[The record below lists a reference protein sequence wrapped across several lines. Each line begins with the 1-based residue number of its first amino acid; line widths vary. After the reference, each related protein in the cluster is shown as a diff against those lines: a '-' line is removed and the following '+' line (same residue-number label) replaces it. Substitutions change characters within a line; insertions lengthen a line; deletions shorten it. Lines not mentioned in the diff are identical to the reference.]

1 MSSSIKHIE
10 FDFAKEKLWQIID
23 DNKLR
28 FKPQEDDFIA
38 AVDPGGVTGIAVACV
53 SYDPKDFS
61 DIHWLATSQYDFREF
76 QTTEDLFSAED
87 EFVHRFFDFF
97 ETWPIVDDF
106 YYGAVHFIIED
117 FILRQGGMGR
127 ELLSPVR
134 IASKIQYAEKYG
146 DQDSEYYPWTHLMY
160 QSPSSIKTTCTP
172 ERMKA
177 WGFPKLSHS
186 QRHSF
191 DALRH
196 IAYHIR
202 SLMAENN
209 QGQPST

>member
-1 MSSSIKHIE
+1 MFSSIKHIE
-10 FDFAKEKLWQIID
+10 FDFAKDDLWELIR
-23 DNKLR
+23 DNELR
-28 FKPQEDDFIA
+28 FKPREDDFIV
-38 AVDPGGVTGIAVACV
+38 AVDPGGVTGIAVACLKEE
-53 SYDPKDFS
+53 PKDFS

-76 QTTEDLFSAED
+76 QTTEDLFTAED
-87 EFVHRFFDFF
+87 EFVHRFFDFL
-97 ETWPIVDDF
+97 ETWPIADDF
-106 YYGAVHFIIED
+106 DYGFVHIIVED

-146 DQDSEYYPWTHLMY
+146 DQDSEYYPATTLMY

-177 WGFPKLSHS
+177 WGFPELNHS

-196 IAYHIR
+196 IAFRVR
-202 SLMAENN
+202 SLMA
-209 QGQPST
+209 

>member
-28 FKPQEDDFIA
+28 FQPQKDDFIV

-76 QTTEDLFSAED
+76 QTTEDLFTAED
-87 EFVHRFFDFF
+87 EFVHSFFDFF
-97 ETWPIVDDF
+97 ETWPIADDF
-106 YYGAVHFIIED
+106 HYGTVQFIIED

-146 DQDSEYYPWTHLMY
+146 DQDSEYYPWTDLMY

-177 WGFPKLSHS
+177 WGFPELSHS

-196 IAYHIR
+196 IAYRIR
-202 SLMAENN
+202 SLMVKNN
-209 QGQPST
+209 QEQLST

>member
-38 AVDPGGVTGIAVACV
+38 AVDPGGVTGLAVACV
-53 SYDPKDFS
+53 SYGPKDFS
-61 DIHWLATSQYDFREF
+61 GIHWLATSQHDFREF
-76 QTTEDLFSAED
+76 QTTEDLFTAED

-97 ETWPIVDDF
+97 ETWPIADDF
-106 YYGAVHFIIED
+106 HYGTVQFIIED

-172 ERMKA
+172 ARMKA
-177 WGFPKLSHS
+177 WGFPELSHS

-196 IAYHIR
+196 IAYRIR

-209 QGQPST
+209 QGQLST